1 MHKNNGRQCTNLAPD
16 TPPPEPPEK
25 PYMFINNKDYS
36 LIYYDDW
43 NPLKNKQMF
52 MDTRL
57 AKMQIEYKI

>member
-43 NPLKNKQMF
+43 NPLKNKQNY
-52 MDTRL
+52 L
-57 AKMQIEYKI
+57 S